1 MAGFGTSPEEMGAVA
16 GKVRGAGEGTKASSD
31 KIAQTEMGGK
41 DFGRVHETAL
51 SAYQTGI
58 QKLAKCAQSFVTAS
72 ADLAARLEA
81 SKGGYEWVESE
92 NKQKVSK

>member
-1 MAGFGTSPEEMGAVA
+1 MGAVA

-31 KIAQTEMGGK
+31 KIAQTDMQK
-41 DFGRVHETAL
+41 LDFGKVHDPAFT
-51 SAYQTGI
+51 AYQTGI

-92 NKQKVSK
+92 NKQKVS

>member
-1 MAGFGTSPEEMGAVA
+1 VAGFGTSPEEMGTVA

-31 KIAQTEMGGK
+31 KIAQTEMGK
-41 DFGRVHETAL
+41 QDFGKAHETAL
-51 SAYQTGI
+51 TGYQTGI

-72 ADLAARLEA
+72 ADFAARLEA

-92 NKQKVSK
+92 NTQKVSK

>member
-16 GKVRGAGEGTKASSD
+16 GKVKGAGEGTKASSD
-31 KIAQTEMGGK
+31 KIAQTDMQK
-41 DFGRVHETAL
+41 LDFGKAHVDAFTG
-51 SAYQTGI
+51 YQTGI

-81 SKGGYEWVESE
+81 SKGGYEWVEAE
-92 NKQKVSK
+92 NKQKVS

>member
-1 MAGFGTSPEEMGAVA
+1 MGTVA

-31 KIAQTEMGGK
+31 KIAQTEMGK
-41 DFGRVHETAL
+41 QDFGKAHETAL
-51 SAYQTGI
+51 TGYQTGI

-72 ADLAARLEA
+72 ADFAARLEA

-92 NKQKVSK
+92 NTQKVSK